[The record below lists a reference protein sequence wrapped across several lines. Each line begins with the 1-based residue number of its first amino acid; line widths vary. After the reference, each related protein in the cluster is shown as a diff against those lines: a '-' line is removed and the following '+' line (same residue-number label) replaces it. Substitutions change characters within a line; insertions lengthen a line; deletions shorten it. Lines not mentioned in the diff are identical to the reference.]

1 MNIEDVKQI
10 PIADYLHSLGY
21 SPVKQQGN
29 GLWYKSPLR
38 EEHEPSFKV
47 NTDRNLWYD
56 FGAGKGGNIIA
67 LAKELYCSDSLPY
80 LLNRIAEQTPHVRPV
95 SFSFPQRRTEPSF
108 QHLEVRDLTHP
119 ALLRYLQ
126 GRGINVELAKRE
138 CKELHFTNNGRP
150 FFAIGFPNMAGG
162 YDVRNSFFKGCIAPK
177 DITHIRQQGE
187 PREKCLVFEGF
198 MDYLSFLTLRMKNCP
213 TMPDL
218 DRQDYV
224 ILNSTVNVPKA
235 IDVLYPYE
243 RIHCMLDNDK
253 AGYEATR
260 AIELEYSYRVR
271 DFSHNYRGYSD
282 LNDYLCGRSRN
293 RKTKPAKCRKRSRK
307 PDNVPPQDKREVGA
321 FNPAGLSTA
330 GGLFGEQGYVSV
342 NRNYLALLTAKKNFS
357 RWSQFL
363 RHHSNVK
370 KHDEYKGQAGGT
382 SGKETDREAA
392 TGCQYETDRVAV
404 LRHQEASRGSW
415 VACQ

>member
-108 QHLEVRDLTHP
+108 QHLEVRDLIHP

-162 YDVRNSFFKGCIAPK
+162 YEVRNSFFKGCIAPK

-198 MDYLSFLTLRMKNCP
+198 MDYLSFLTLRQKNCP
-213 TMPDL
+213 DYPDF
-218 DRQDYV
+218 DKQDYL
-224 ILNSTVNVPKA
+224 ILNSVSNLSKA
-235 IDVLYPYE
+235 LYPLGNYE
-243 RIHCMLDNDK
+243 KIHCFFDNDT
-253 AGYEATR
+253 AGRR
-260 AIELEYSYRVR
+260 AVQELYKEYRFRVR
-271 DFSHNYRGYSD
+271 DSSRIYSGYKD
-282 LNDYLCGRSRN
+282 LNDYLCGKRLIQSADLTQQ
-293 RKTKPAKCRKRSRK
+293 TKQSQTVKQADRQEQQPAK
-307 PDNVPPQDKREVGA
+307 
-321 FNPAGLSTA
+321 
-330 GGLFGEQGYVSV
+330 
-342 NRNYLALLTAKKNFS
+342 KK
-357 RWSQFL
+357 
-363 RHHSNVK
+363 
-370 KHDEYKGQAGGT
+370 
-382 SGKETDREAA
+382 
-392 TGCQYETDRVAV
+392 
-404 LRHQEASRGSW
+404 SRGFRM
-415 VACQ
+415 